1 MALDAGLRLGKAD
14 VLIWMRQQRR
24 AQQTIDELLKR
35 FAGREN
41 MLVEYPSGG
50 QTTREQ
56 ALEMLRESKRR
67 G

>member
-1 MALDAGLRLGKAD
+1 MALDAGLRLGKAE

-35 FAGREN
+35 FEGREN
-41 MLVEYPSGG
+41 MLVEYPIGG
-50 QTTREQ
+50 QSTLEQ
-56 ALEMLRESKRR
+56 ALERLRERKWR